1 MRRILLIL
9 AACAFALAL
18 LPIKTL
24 TTPDWNVLVVDQD
37 GQPVS
42 GITVRL
48 SYQNYSAED
57 KTHEID
63 GITDQYGHAAF
74 PPQALSVSGA
84 RRMVYTLRSALDGV
98 HASFG
103 PHASVIAFGKGLE
116 GFDVDSQ
123 KDLVVEWTG
132 KSKSMKSR
140 IVVHP
145 R

>member
-1 MRRILLIL
+1 MRRIILIL
-9 AACAFALAL
+9 AACALAL
-18 LPIKTL
+18 TFVPIKTL
-24 TTPDWNVLVVDQD
+24 NSPDWKVSVVDQN

-63 GITDQYGHAAF
+63 GTTDQYGHVAF
-74 PPQALSVSGA
+74 KSQAVSASGA
-84 RRMVYTLRSALDGV
+84 SRILYTLQSALGGV

-103 PHASVIAFGKGLE
+103 PHASVFAFGKGLE

-123 KDLVVEWTG
+123 DLIAEWTG
-132 KSKSMKSR
+132 KSEQMQSR